1 MNNISYKVEKIG
13 NNYSNFL
20 NYCFKNGDTDYI
32 TIVDLDDEHNINFSE
47 TCINY
52 LNNDI
57 CCDILFSSY
66 IISNKSYE
74 EKFIFKKD
82 SLVFKSNFST
92 INLPET
98 SIVWRKDIYNILNE
112 FINLNDKK
120 YIFRAFW
127 NKSIN
132 YNLNIK
138 CCSSDILFKRKIY

>member
-1 MNNISYKVEKIG
+1 MKKLEK
-13 NNYSNFL
+13 NYSNFL

-57 CCDILFSSY
+57 CCDILFSSF
-66 IISNKSYE
+66 IISNKGYE

-82 SLVFKSNFST
+82 SLIFKSNFGA

-98 SIVWRKDIYNILNE
+98 SIVWRKDIYNILTE

-120 YIFRAFW
+120 YIFRAFM
-127 NKSIN
+127 NKSIDC
-132 YNLNIK
+132 NLNIK